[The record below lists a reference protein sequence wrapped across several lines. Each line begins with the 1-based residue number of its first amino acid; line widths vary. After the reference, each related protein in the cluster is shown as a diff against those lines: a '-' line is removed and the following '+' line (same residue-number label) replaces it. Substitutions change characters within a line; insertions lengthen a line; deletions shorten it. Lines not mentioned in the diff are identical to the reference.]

1 MYDKYIK
8 IDSEHYAIGNNDIY
22 LIKTEKEEDIINILE
37 IKNRLIELQ
46 EKLKIN
52 SIEKVH
58 INNIETMRKHN
69 VVDSISFHILA
80 FLIFGGFIGILGFY
94 FSLALLK
101 VILISIIPCFFA
113 SVCIQRMFPTT
124 DKKENLNKL
133 LILEKE
139 EEELTKEIEQLQ
151 DILSKLNLQKVNFKR
166 FNTPIKPMKQSN
178 TKHKPTVRKLTN
190 NKTRNQ

>member
-46 EKLKIN
+46 EKLRTN

-69 VVDSISFHILA
+69 VGDSIPLHILA
-80 FLIFGGFIGILGFY
+80 FLIFGTFIGTLGFY

-113 SVCIQRMFPTT
+113 SVCIQRVFPITG
-124 DKKENLNKL
+124 KKENLNSL
-133 LILEKE
+133 LTLETE
-139 EEELTKEIEQLQ
+139 REELTKEIEQLQ
-151 DILSKLNLQKVNFKR
+151 HKLSKHNLQKIKFKKVNTLL
-166 FNTPIKPMKQSN
+166 N
-178 TKHKPTVRKLTN
+178 L
-190 NKTRNQ
+190 